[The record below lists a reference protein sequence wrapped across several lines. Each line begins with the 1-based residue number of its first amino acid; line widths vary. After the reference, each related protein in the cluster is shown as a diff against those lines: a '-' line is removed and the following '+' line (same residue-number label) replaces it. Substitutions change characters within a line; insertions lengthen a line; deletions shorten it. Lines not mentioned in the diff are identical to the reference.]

1 MVSNHKKHHL
11 NKNNSCNLRA
21 IPDKNI
27 LESRFPLHFIS
38 KIELGQWSFYNF
50 CVSILFVAKLLYSKD
65 FLFFSSLEVFSFC
78 ENCYHYYTTS
88 LNEAWTKALLCAGSN
103 PTSGVQEI
111 YVGEN
116 LWQRSWL
123 QIRVNAFCRSTI
135 PQKQFIIIIIIL
147 YFRVFHSHNYFTDFF
162 LIFRVFCYRNYF
174 IMRFSL
180 FSFFFFFSN
189 QNGIA

>member
-88 LNEAWTKALLCAGSN
+88 LNEAWTKALRRFKSYLRCAGDSRWWGSLTMVLAVN
-103 PTSGVQEI
+103 KSKCLSPVNHTTKTIHHHHLILSG
-111 YVGEN
+111 
-116 LWQRSWL
+116 
-123 QIRVNAFCRSTI
+123 
-135 PQKQFIIIIIIL
+135 
-147 YFRVFHSHNYFTDFF
+147 
-162 LIFRVFCYRNYF
+162 
-174 IMRFSL
+174 
-180 FSFFFFFSN
+180 FSFPQLLHRLLSN
-189 QNGIA
+189 F